1 MGPKMESSLDIDVR
15 DPTPPG
21 VNCERYCIV
30 SRTYI
35 TLMHIQHLGS
45 FTCIFFRPH
54 PPFSF
59 QLSVYTNPNT
69 TDRDSVSGYVSRISD
84 FVCDNHL
91 M

>member
-1 MGPKMESSLDIDVR
+1 MESSLDIDVR

-21 VNCERYCIV
+21 VNCEKYCIV
-30 SRTYI
+30 I
-35 TLMHIQHLGS
+35 TFMHIQHLGS

-54 PPFSF
+54 HPFSF

-69 TDRDSVSGYVSRISD
+69 TDRDSVSGYLSRISD
-84 FVCDNHL
+84 FVCHIYL